1 MNMRKNT
8 NKILLI
14 FLTLLL
20 ISCGNEKEDIDSPI
34 ELRSVRSI
42 VISTPENGVTRTFSG
57 TAKAD
62 LQSNLSFR
70 VSGTIETLEFK
81 VGDQLNAGQ
90 LIATLDSS
98 DYQLQAQQAVA
109 NLAQADATLRN
120 AKANFERTKSL
131 YENNNISRDQ
141 LDTARSNSESSAA
154 QVRASN
160 KALELARLNV
170 SYTKLYATETC
181 GVAEKNAELNEY
193 VTAGQTILVVT
204 CGEQLEIGLDIPESV
219 ISQIKNDMKALVTF
233 SVAPDKEFTG
243 KVTEVGVASSAST
256 TYPVTVALDNTPES
270 LRPGLA
276 AQVSFRFENDS
287 RQEHFVV
294 PAVAV
299 SEDVSGKYIYLVENT
314 TKDQV
319 GIIKKQSVQTG
330 ELTPLGL
337 EIIEGVKEG
346 DRVVTAGVNVVRE
359 GLEVISQ

>member
-1 MNMRKNT
+1 M
-8 NKILLI
+8 I
-14 FLTLLL
+14 
-20 ISCGNEKEDIDSPI
+20 ISCDSDKAEFESPA
-34 ELRSVRSI
+34 ELRTVRSI
-42 VISTPENGVTRTFSG
+42 VISAPENGVTRTFSG

-70 VSGTIETLEFK
+70 VSGTIESLDVK
-81 VGDQLNAGQ
+81 VGDQLEAGQ
-90 LIATLDSS
+90 LIASLDPS
-98 DYQLQAQQAVA
+98 DFQLQAQQAVA

-141 LDTARSNSESSAA
+141 LDTARSNADSSSA

-170 SYTKLYATETC
+170 SYTNLYAAETC
-181 GVAEKNAELNEY
+181 GVAEKNSEVNEY

-219 ISQIKNDMKALVTF
+219 IGQIKNDMDAIITF
-233 SVAPDKEFTG
+233 SVAPDKEYLG

-256 TYPVTVALDNTPES
+256 TYPVTVALEQTPEG

-276 AQVSFRFENDS
+276 AQVSFTFENTTH
-287 RQEHFVV
+287 QEHFIV

-299 SEDVSGKYIYLVENT
+299 GEDVAGKYVYLVEST
-314 TKDQV
+314 EKEGV
-319 GIIKKQSVQTG
+319 GSIMKQPVETG
-330 ELTPLGL
+330 ELTPSGL
-337 EIIEGVKEG
+337 EIVEGVKEG
-346 DRVVTAGVNVVRE
+346 DRVVTAGVNIVRE
-359 GLEVISQ
+359 GLEVLSQ

>member
-1 MNMRKNT
+1 M
-8 NKILLI
+8 KINCQKVLVII
-14 FLTLLL
+14 FSPLVI
-20 ISCGNEKEDIDSPI
+20 ISCGNEKADVDPQT
-34 ELRSVRSI
+34 ELRTVRSI

-62 LQSNLSFR
+62 FQSNLSFR
-70 VSGTIETLEFK
+70 VSGTIETLEFN
-81 VGDQLNAGQ
+81 VGDQLKAGQ
-90 LIATLDSS
+90 VIATLDPS

-141 LDTARSNSESSAA
+141 LDTARSNADSSAA

-170 SYTKLYATETC
+170 SYTKLYAAETC
-181 GVAEKNAELNEY
+181 GVAEKNAEQNEY

-219 ISQIKNDMKALVTF
+219 IGQIKNDMDALITF
-233 SVAPDKEFTG
+233 SVAPDIEFMG

-256 TYPVTVALDNTPES
+256 TYPVTVALEQTPEG

-287 RQEHFVV
+287 QLDHFVV

-299 SEDVSGKYIYLVENT
+299 GEDVSGKYIYIVENT
-314 TKDQV
+314 SKDNV
-319 GIIKKQSVQTG
+319 GVIKKQKVQTG
-330 ELTPLGL
+330 ELTPSGL

-346 DRVVTAGVNVVRE
+346 DRVVTAGVNIVRE

>member
-1 MNMRKNT
+1 MKQNSKR
-8 NKILLI
+8 ILLVFFILAI
-14 FLTLLL
+14 F
-20 ISCGNEKEDIDSPI
+20 SCGNEEAEIDPPA
-34 ELRSVRSI
+34 ELRTVRSI
-42 VISTPENGVTRTFSG
+42 IISTPENGVTRTFSG

-70 VSGTIETLEFK
+70 VSGTIEMLEFN
-81 VGDQLNAGQ
+81 VGDQLKAGQ
-90 LIATLDSS
+90 VIATLDPS

-141 LDTARSNSESSAA
+141 LDTARSNAESSAA

-170 SYTKLYATETC
+170 SYTKLFATETC
-181 GVAEKNAELNEY
+181 GVAEKKAELNEY

-219 ISQIKNDMKALVTF
+219 IGQINNGMDALITF

-256 TYPVTVALDNTPES
+256 TYPVTVALEETPEG

-276 AQVSFRFENDS
+276 AQVSFRFENNS
-287 RQEHFVV
+287 HQEHFVV

-299 SEDVSGKYIYLVENT
+299 SEDVSGKYIYIVENT
-314 TKDQV
+314 SKDHV
-319 GIIKKQSVQTG
+319 GVIKKQSVQTG
-330 ELTPLGL
+330 ELTPSGL
-337 EIIEGVKEG
+337 EIIDGVKEG
-346 DRVVTAGVNVVRE
+346 DRVVTAGVNIVRE